1 MLYRSLTSGTNRGHG
16 QGFHLG
22 AGEARS
28 LCSACCQ
35 TSDDSLKPIMAFMVD
50 VISFGRSDQNS
61 VDLSRNK
68 AGEEPGASLAKT
80 SQNLCKGP
88 FEILNSV
95 RPRIDGLHCIDQNNL
110 AIQLG
115 DVFAK
120 ERPDDMG
127 L

>member
-1 MLYRSLTSGTNRGHG
+1 
-16 QGFHLG
+16 
-22 AGEARS
+22 
-28 LCSACCQ
+28 
-35 TSDDSLKPIMAFMVD
+35 
-50 VISFGRSDQNS
+50 SDQNS

-127 L
+127 LVGFVSTLHHGAQGTWLAFRIRQVGQR